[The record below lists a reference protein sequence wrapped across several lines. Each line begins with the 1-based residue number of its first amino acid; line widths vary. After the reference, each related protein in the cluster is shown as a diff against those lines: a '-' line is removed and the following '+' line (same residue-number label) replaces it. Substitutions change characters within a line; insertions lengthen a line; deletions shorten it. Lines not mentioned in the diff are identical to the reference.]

1 MTANAAAQATSLTTI
16 DANLGT
22 ATTNITTLTANA
34 AAQATTLTTLTANAA
49 TQQSNIST
57 LLYDTGLNT
66 ADILT
71 LQTYSANISGQIFN
85 GNIQAENITANANIT
100 ATGSLIV
107 GAPSPIVYPNQAGV
121 FTGNV
126 DGYDQLVVQNTNS
139 GAGASGDIVITA
151 DDGSDTANYLNIGV
165 NSSNWSGNFI
175 VPAGDTG
182 TAEYAHDGYLT
193 VIGGNAAV
201 RTDGNVWFVANTSVA
216 GLTKDGSF
224 YVSTEITTNG
234 DVFYNNGTS
243 VTTSFG
249 TLNAN
254 IGNIVSV
261 TIPAID
267 ANIGNIVSV
276 TIPVL
281 DANIGNIV
289 SVTIPVLDA
298 NIGNISLGSVG
309 YTMANYQNWTSNVST
324 VGNALDQ
331 LAERLKLLGG

>member
-1 MTANAAAQATSLTTI
+1 M
-16 DANLGT
+16 
-22 ATTNITTLTANA
+22 
-34 AAQATTLTTLTANAA
+34 
-49 TQQSNIST
+49 
-57 LLYDTGLNT
+57 
-66 ADILT
+66 
-71 LQTYSANISGQIFN
+71 QTYSANISGQIFN
-85 GNIQAENITANANIT
+85 GNIQAGNITANANIT

-107 GAPSPIVYPNQAGV
+107 GDPSPIVYPNQAGV

-126 DGYDQLVVQNTNS
+126 NGYYQLVVQNTNS
-139 GAGASGDIVITA
+139 GSGASGDIVITA
-151 DDGSDTANYLNIGV
+151 DDGNDTTNYFNIGM
-165 NSSNWSGNFI
+165 NSSNWSGNFV

-216 GLTKDGSF
+216 GLTKDGPF
-224 YVSTEITTNG
+224 YVAAQGIFTVG
-234 DVFYNNGTS
+234 DVFYNNGAS
-243 VTTSFG
+243 SAQG
-249 TLNAN
+249 LDAN
-254 IGNIVSV
+254 IGNIVSI
-261 TIPAID
+261 TIPAIN

-289 SVTIPVLDA
+289 SITIPVLDA
-298 NIGNISLGSVG
+298 NIGNISLGAVG